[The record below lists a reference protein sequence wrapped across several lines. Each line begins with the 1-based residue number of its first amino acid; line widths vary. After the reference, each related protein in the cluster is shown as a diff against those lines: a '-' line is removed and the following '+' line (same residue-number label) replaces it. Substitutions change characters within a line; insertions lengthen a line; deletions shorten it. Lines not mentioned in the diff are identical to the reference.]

1 VSDSDLDFKFN
12 IEWGEGVEGL
22 HAFVDTIKGA
32 AEAVG
37 GLETN
42 AKRASDAWG
51 ALKEAGEQIE
61 RIGNAYRNVVGPFE
75 DVAAKIVDVTE
86 AVVGLARE
94 GQRLDVAQRATGLN
108 FQQAAR
114 SGSAFVSS
122 LQASTS
128 AMRLH
133 QAGLRLTQE
142 QMNALIAVSTDYA
155 TKTGTEVTQA
165 VEQLTDALL
174 GGEQEGLRRFGASL
188 GAVGGEAHTADDRL
202 RALTETAA
210 SLGDRVEDIGLRFE
224 RAKGDMQEFARE
236 ASTGFATGLTQALAR
251 GDAAAARFIER
262 ETQGVATTREWF
274 TAIGEGAEAARQS
287 LSLIADV
294 ANVGVSA
301 IAALDGD
308 VQSLNRA
315 LDGMRETWS
324 RLRAAF
330 AEGVP
335 QAATPQSGA
344 TPTFEAPAPGQDLG
358 SFGRRMMASLRSTVA
373 DAQQAIL
380 DPVKFIDRQ
389 LGEGSDIMGG
399 ARKFKRGQGGGDP
412 LASLERAISL
422 TRQLGQVEQSDLE
435 RSNALRRREVEL
447 LQMGAATEHERLRL
461 VEVERSERER
471 AAREAATVAQ
481 SELDRLSDLEAVIN
495 RRMEH
500 AGRRTRARLTGML
513 QEIEAEQR
521 TLQARIED
529 SAAAGRRVAAERT
542 AERDREARE
551 AVDRGIEVSRRFD
564 RQSQGFRGAA
574 GDRVD
579 ELRAQR
585 NASRTA
591 RALEEQLN
599 REESFNDRMR
609 ELHRERIDVTG
620 ETVAF
625 TEKAYGALSDSLA
638 THFQAIAEGSE
649 TVGVALQS
657 VLSEVLKALAKEA
670 FVKSAFYLAEGVASL
685 VSYQYDRA
693 AESFAASALYAGAG
707 ALASAGA
714 GAVAPSPP
722 SKPATASGGGR
733 EARERAPSVGKVG
746 GDSGGT
752 NVVNVMFGGPM
763 YGTGGVRQSARE
775 LAGVLNRGAVQGG
788 VQLNLG
794 RAGAGG
800 AN

>member
-1 VSDSDLDFKFN
+1 MSDSDLEFKFG

-42 AKRASDAWG
+42 AKRASEAWG
-51 ALKEAGEQIE
+51 ALKEAGEE
-61 RIGNAYRNVVGPFE
+61 VEKIGRAYRNVVGPFE
-75 DVAAKIVDVTE
+75 DVAAKVVELTE
-86 AVVGLARE
+86 GVVSYARE
-94 GQRLDVAQRATGLN
+94 GQRLDAATRSTGLN

-122 LQASTS
+122 VQASTS

-174 GGEQEGLRRFGASL
+174 GGEQEGLRRFGTSL
-188 GAVGGEAHTADDRL
+188 GMVGGDAHTADERL
-202 RALTETAA
+202 QALTETANN
-210 SLGDRVEDIGLRFE
+210 LGVRVEDIGLRFE
-224 RAKGDMQEFARE
+224 RAKGNMQEFARE
-236 ASTGFATGLTQALAR
+236 ASTGFVTGFSQAMAR

-262 ETQGVATTREWF
+262 ENEIGIRWREVFQEAGHATEGLHQALMLIPDALNVA
-274 TAIGEGAEAARQS
+274 
-287 LSLIADV
+287 LSGL
-294 ANVGVSA
+294 
-301 IAALDGD
+301 AALEGNVD
-308 VQSLNRA
+308 SFTRA
-315 LDGMRETWS
+315 VGGLRETWA
-324 RLRAAF
+324 RMRASF
-330 AEGVP
+330 AEGAP
-335 QAATPQSGA
+335 SAAAPQSGA

-358 SFGRRMMASLRSTVA
+358 AFGQRMLASLRSTVA
-373 DAQQAIL
+373 DARQAIL

-389 LGEGSDIMGG
+389 LGEGSDIMAG
-399 ARKFKRGQGGGDP
+399 ARKFKRGNGDP
-412 LASLERAISL
+412 LASLERAIAL

-471 AAREAATVAQ
+471 AAREAAAVAQ

-495 RRMEH
+495 RRMET
-500 AGRRTRARLTGML
+500 AGRRTRVRLTGML

-521 TLQARIED
+521 ALQGRLED
-529 SAAAGRRVAAERT
+529 AAAAGRRVGAERQ

-649 TVGVALQS
+649 TVGFALQS

-693 AESFAASALYAGAG
+693 AESFAASALFAGAG

-722 SKPATASGGGR
+722 SKPAAPSGGGR

-746 GDSGGT
+746 GDGGGT